1 MDAPQPSAIT
11 PAMTISATSGD
22 ADMDQLLLG
31 FTRHKSG
38 DLDALRTAAVTLRD
52 TLRQVQLASADP
64 SRWTRP

>member
-1 MDAPQPSAIT
+1 
-11 PAMTISATSGD
+11 MTISATSGD